1 MIPYSSGGYKVR
13 VQLFRKLCQA
23 DVTAIVDSYVAVWR
37 TTGDLMDL
45 GYVKRRTQRAGV
57 VAVRISLVCFLNDFA
72 QCGIL
77 LFPERLAS
85 LCVDSNFAIAL
96 IHD

>member
-1 MIPYSSGGYKVR
+1 VIPYSNGGYKVR

-45 GYVKRRTQRAGV
+45 GYVMRRTQREGV
-57 VAVRISLVCFLNDFA
+57 IAVRNFVGLFL
-72 QCGIL
+72 
-77 LFPERLAS
+77 E
-85 LCVDSNFAIAL
+85 
-96 IHD
+96 